1 VRDAT
6 AAILDNHTLADA
18 IRRGHKGQRPASS

>member
-18 IRRGHKGQRPASS
+18 VRRGHKGQRAAAP